1 MELLDVSGYTHPR
14 AAESTEAEVRRMLRR
29 LHVTDADTYLLMGMT
44 RKLLWKL
51 RSQREGCRLTM
62 PRHGGTLV
70 AMTFCASSRF
80 SFAYRYWF
88 PIAASAACAHPD
100 PR

>member
-1 MELLDVSGYTHPR
+1 LEI
-14 AAESTEAEVRRMLRR
+14 AIQ
-29 LHVTDADTYLLMGMT
+29 
-44 RKLLWKL
+44 RK
-51 RSQREGCRLTM
+51 GCGLTM
-62 PRHGGTLV
+62 WRQDGTLI